1 MFFSSYTTI
10 YDLLYMIL
18 YCHYFAIIIQNI
30 GQNKKY
36 WHTEMENNELLVLKI
51 VRVIISIT

>member
-10 YDLLYMIL
+10 YD
-18 YCHYFAIIIQNI
+18 CHYFAIIIQNI